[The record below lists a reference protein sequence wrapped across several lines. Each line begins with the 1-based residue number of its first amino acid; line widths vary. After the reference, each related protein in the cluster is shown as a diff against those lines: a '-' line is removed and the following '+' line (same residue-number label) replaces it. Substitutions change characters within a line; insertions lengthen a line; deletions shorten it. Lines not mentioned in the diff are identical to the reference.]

1 MIEITLSPAFIKAF
15 NKRTKF
21 NPLLVKNFRDKI
33 NIFKQNPF
41 DMRLKTHKLSGN
53 LKDFYSFSLEYD
65 CRIIFYFADKNKVVF
80 FDVGSHDQV
89 Y

>member
-1 MIEITLSPAFIKAF
+1 MIEITLAPAFIKAF

-65 CRIIFYFADKNKVVF
+65 CRIIFEFKSGKSAIFHAIGGHSIYK
-80 FDVGSHDQV
+80 
-89 Y
+89 